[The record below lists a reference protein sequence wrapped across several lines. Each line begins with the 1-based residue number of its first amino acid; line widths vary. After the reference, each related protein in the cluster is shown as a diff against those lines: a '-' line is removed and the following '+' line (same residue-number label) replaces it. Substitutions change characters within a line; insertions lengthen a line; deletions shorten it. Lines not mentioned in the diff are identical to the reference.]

1 MNLLYRILRNIVLLG
16 SDIRQL
22 TKEVEQ
28 LASEVNELR
37 EELSPVPVRL
47 VGRVGIPRD
56 ETTQTEQG
64 ET

>member
-28 LASEVNELR
+28 LSAKVEELR
-37 EELSPVPVRL
+37 EDLSPVPVRL

-56 ETTQTEQG
+56 E
-64 ET
+64 